1 MENST
6 AEDALNKDNNLTY
19 GSEQIKVL
27 EGLEAVRKRPGMYIG
42 DTFDRGYHHLVYE
55 VLDNS
60 VDEALAGYCTE
71 ITLTLHIDGS
81 VTVQDDGRG
90 IPTGLHPTEGVS
102 GVEVVMTKLHAGG
115 KFEKDAYKV
124 SGGLH
129 GVGVSVVNA
138 LSEWLKV
145 QVHQDGNI
153 HAMSFQRGN
162 PDGPLTVVGTTD
174 RTGTT
179 VTFYPDHTI
188 FSEVNGFQTETLVH
202 RVRELAYLNAGLR
215 FNVHD
220 ERDGKQETFHFE
232 GGIRSFVEHVNQNKQ
247 PLFDTPVHIKGELDN
262 IQLELALQ
270 YNQGYQE
277 NIFTYANNINTT
289 EGGTHL
295 AGFKA
300 ALTRC
305 INTYATKND
314 LLKGTKD
321 GITGDDTREGIT
333 AIISVKLPEP
343 QFEGQTKTKLGN
355 SEIKGFVEQIVGDRL
370 GSFLEQQPNVA
381 KTIVNKALEAA
392 RARAAAKKAREL
404 VRRKGALDS
413 AALPGK
419 LADCQNENPAEAEL
433 FIVEGDSAGGSAKQ
447 AREKAN
453 QAILPLKGKI
463 LNVEKAR
470 FDKMLSFEEIRTLIT
485 ALGTGIGSDNF
496 DVSKLRYHKIVIM
509 TDADVDGSHIRTLLL
524 TFFYRQMNEL
534 IARGHLYIAQPPLY
548 RIKRGRMEKYIK
560 SESDMADLVVGN
572 GVDGCHL
579 ISADG
584 VTTSEQQLKHH
595 ILNLGRMDS
604 VLTEYRNERND
615 SGLLVALAML
625 GEISEESFYSEGDLQ
640 KIGEKTVENLSVEG
654 KSQQV
659 KFQIESDKHA
669 TSEGSEEEAGD
680 SRPLQKILFESRV
693 QGVLKRTTFGLKV
706 FRQGRFQRL
715 RKILEEAKKLGE
727 APYKLFDEK
736 DQVGEYASFTP
747 LVQGV
752 DGRGRKGLTISRFKG
767 LGEMN
772 PEQLWDTTMNPETR
786 TLLRVEIEDVL
797 SADEIFTV
805 LMGDQVEPRRNFIEE
820 NALKTKNLD
829 I

>member
-1 MENST
+1 
-6 AEDALNKDNNLTY
+6 
-19 GSEQIKVL
+19 
-27 EGLEAVRKRPGMYIG
+27 
-42 DTFDRGYHHLVYE
+42 
-55 VLDNS
+55 
-60 VDEALAGYCTE
+60 
-71 ITLTLHIDGS
+71 
-81 VTVQDDGRG
+81 
-90 IPTGLHPTEGVS
+90 
-102 GVEVVMTKLHAGG
+102 
-115 KFEKDAYKV
+115 
-124 SGGLH
+124 
-129 GVGVSVVNA
+129 
-138 LSEWLKV
+138 
-145 QVHQDGNI
+145 
-153 HAMSFQRGN
+153 
-162 PDGPLTVVGTTD
+162 
-174 RTGTT
+174 
-179 VTFYPDHTI
+179 
-188 FSEVNGFQTETLVH
+188 
-202 RVRELAYLNAGLR
+202 
-215 FNVHD
+215 
-220 ERDGKQETFHFE
+220 
-232 GGIRSFVEHVNQNKQ
+232 
-247 PLFDTPVHIKGELDN
+247 
-262 IQLELALQ
+262 
-270 YNQGYQE
+270 
-277 NIFTYANNINTT
+277 
-289 EGGTHL
+289 
-295 AGFKA
+295 
-300 ALTRC
+300 
-305 INTYATKND
+305 
-314 LLKGTKD
+314 
-321 GITGDDTREGIT
+321 
-333 AIISVKLPEP
+333 
-343 QFEGQTKTKLGN
+343 
-355 SEIKGFVEQIVGDRL
+355 
-370 GSFLEQQPNVA
+370 
-381 KTIVNKALEAA
+381 
-392 RARAAAKKAREL
+392 

-419 LADCQNENPAEAEL
+419 LADCQNENPEEAEL

-579 ISADG
+579 ISRDG
-584 VTTSEQQLKHH
+584 LKTGEQQLKHH

-604 VLTEYRNERND
+604 ILTEYRNERND

-625 GEISEESFYSEGDLQ
+625 GDMSEKTFRNESDLQ
-640 KIGEKTVENLSVEG
+640 KVGEKIVENLSVEG

-659 KFQIESDKHA
+659 RFEIE
-669 TSEGSEEEAGD
+669 TD
-680 SRPLQKILFESRV
+680 SRPLSEGAEEEDGGSLPPKKILFESRV
-693 QGVLKRTTFGLKV
+693 QGVLKRTAFSAQV

-715 RKILEEAKKLGE
+715 RKILEEAKKIGE
-727 APYKLFDEK
+727 APYRLFDEK
-736 DQVGEYASFTP
+736 EQVGEYSSFTS
-747 LVQGV
+747 LVQGI

-786 TLLRVEIEDVL
+786 TLLRVEIEDAL

>member
-1 MENST
+1 
-6 AEDALNKDNNLTY
+6 
-19 GSEQIKVL
+19 
-27 EGLEAVRKRPGMYIG
+27 
-42 DTFDRGYHHLVYE
+42 
-55 VLDNS
+55 
-60 VDEALAGYCTE
+60 
-71 ITLTLHIDGS
+71 
-81 VTVQDDGRG
+81 
-90 IPTGLHPTEGVS
+90 
-102 GVEVVMTKLHAGG
+102 
-115 KFEKDAYKV
+115 
-124 SGGLH
+124 
-129 GVGVSVVNA
+129 
-138 LSEWLKV
+138 
-145 QVHQDGNI
+145 
-153 HAMSFQRGN
+153 
-162 PDGPLTVVGTTD
+162 
-174 RTGTT
+174 
-179 VTFYPDHTI
+179 
-188 FSEVNGFQTETLVH
+188 
-202 RVRELAYLNAGLR
+202 
-215 FNVHD
+215 
-220 ERDGKQETFHFE
+220 
-232 GGIRSFVEHVNQNKQ
+232 
-247 PLFDTPVHIKGELDN
+247 
-262 IQLELALQ
+262 
-270 YNQGYQE
+270 
-277 NIFTYANNINTT
+277 
-289 EGGTHL
+289 
-295 AGFKA
+295 
-300 ALTRC
+300 
-305 INTYATKND
+305 
-314 LLKGTKD
+314 
-321 GITGDDTREGIT
+321 
-333 AIISVKLPEP
+333 
-343 QFEGQTKTKLGN
+343 
-355 SEIKGFVEQIVGDRL
+355 
-370 GSFLEQQPNVA
+370 
-381 KTIVNKALEAA
+381 
-392 RARAAAKKAREL
+392 
-404 VRRKGALDS
+404 
-413 AALPGK
+413 
-419 LADCQNENPAEAEL
+419 
-433 FIVEGDSAGGSAKQ
+433 
-447 AREKAN
+447 
-453 QAILPLKGKI
+453 
-463 LNVEKAR
+463 
-470 FDKMLSFEEIRTLIT
+470 
-485 ALGTGIGSDNF
+485 
-496 DVSKLRYHKIVIM
+496 M

-786 TLLRVEIEDVL
+786 TLLRVEIEDAL